1 MLILCRFIQYLFSQ
15 EIDREE
21 RLQNDLFCVGL
32 DAKPQL
38 NQSLTYVSLFSGTGS
53 WNWRLSVTLRP
64 VGMATGQR
72 RDIGRVDGSRTS
84 L

>member
-53 WNWRLSVTLRP
+53 WN
-64 VGMATGQR
+64 
-72 RDIGRVDGSRTS
+72 
-84 L
+84 